1 MTLTFNHQAADVTQS
16 AIPHNTAKSPDDN
29 VVTMTNNGI
38 GETFAR
44 VPAVDIDDIPGQLPT
59 AQIPDGTNLDTVVKH
74 TIDRLN
80 NGALPDLL
88 AVESL
93 WRDIFALTG
102 TLRTFHS
109 STTISA
115 AWRDLQAV
123 HKPGKFAIVEASTRV
138 KQIDGQHS
146 WIHARISFETQ
157 GDLRLR
163 CTGSIGLIPEG
174 IGWKIWLLTTV
185 LEEIVGLGSPDKLS
199 VDTTNTSHSTAETS
213 DLRDEYD
220 CVVVGAGFGGL
231 CVAGRLKA
239 IGVDYLVVDKQERIG
254 DNWLDRYDSARF
266 HTSKW
271 YSDLPIERVF
281 DDSNNYYLTA
291 RELAKGYQTY
301 VDRLSINVALSTSLE
316 NATYRT
322 EQSDWILRLS
332 QAGQMRTV
340 VTKHV
345 VLAIGAGSGQ
355 IPKMPELPG
364 RDKFRGTVLHSKFY
378 KNCNG
383 WKGLRGVVIGAANT
397 AIYNATNPIEDA
409 DRETLTVP
417 TAVSRFQVQL
427 GMSAQAASQPERFEA
442 LERAGFKLDRS
453 FDLWQCMTK
462 RNGGHYMDVG
472 GSAKIASG
480 LVSEHGRE
488 LPEQKIN
495 SVCKQIKMKSDG
507 LLEEFTESGLAFSN
521 GSHLP
526 ADVVVFCTGFANEYR
541 NEAVKFVG
549 PESAPMMDDYW
560 YLDSEGEL
568 RGAFKKQGLPG
579 IWYTGGGVQ
588 HARFY
593 SRFIVLQIK
602 ADLMGKSLPVYKAR
616 KYTKE
621 PSGQVGKT
629 SSNVE
634 TAS

>member
-1 MTLTFNHQAADVTQS
+1 MTCTFNHQVADVSQS
-16 AIPHNTAKSPDDN
+16 AISHNTAKSPDDN
-29 VVTMTNNGI
+29 VVTNNGI
-38 GETFAR
+38 YETFAR
-44 VPAVDIDDIPGQLPT
+44 VPAVNIDDIPGQLPT

-74 TIDRLN
+74 TIDSLN
-80 NGALPDLL
+80 NGELPDLM
-88 AVESL
+88 AAESL
-93 WRDIFALTG
+93 WRDLFALTG

-123 HKPGKFAIVEASTRV
+123 HKPGKFAIVEATTRV
-138 KQIDGQHS
+138 RQIGHQHS
-146 WIHARISFETQ
+146 WIHARISFETR
-157 GDLRLR
+157 GDLQLR
-163 CTGSIGLIPEG
+163 CSGSIGLIPEG
-174 IGWKIWLLTTV
+174 DGWKIWLLTTV

-199 VDTTNTSHSTAETS
+199 VDTINTSHSTAETS

-220 CVVVGAGFGGL
+220 CVVVGAGFAGL
-231 CVAGRLKA
+231 SIAGRLKA
-239 IGVDYLVVDKQERIG
+239 LGVNCLVIDKQERIG

-266 HTSKW
+266 HTPKC

-281 DDSNNYYLTA
+281 ADDSYNYYLTS
-291 RELAKGYQTY
+291 RELVKGYQTY
-301 VDRLSINVALSTSLE
+301 VDRLSINVVLSTSLE
-316 NATYRT
+316 NATYRA

-332 QAGQMRTV
+332 QAGQARTV

-364 RDKFRGTVLHSKFY
+364 REKFRGTVLHSKFY

-397 AIYNATNPIEDA
+397 AHDVAEDMLAAGLQSVTMVQRGATPVFPVEYLSAWVDPIYNATHPLEDA

-417 TAVSRFQVQL
+417 TAVTRFQVQL
-427 GMSAQAASQPERFEA
+427 GMRAQAASQPKRFEA

-472 GSAKIASG
+472 GCANIASG
-480 LVSEHGRE
+480 LVSDHVRE
-488 LPEQKIN
+488 LPLLPEQKIN
-495 SVCKQIKMKSDG
+495 SDCKKVKMKSDA
-507 LLEEFTESGLAFSN
+507 LLEAFTESGLAFSD

-541 NEAVKFVG
+541 NEAIKFVG
-549 PESAPMMDDYW
+549 PESGPMMDDYW

-568 RGAFKKQGLPG
+568 RGAFKKQGR
-579 IWYTGGGVQ
+579 
-588 HARFY
+588 RFA
-593 SRFIVLQIK
+593 L
-602 ADLMGKSLPVYKAR
+602 L
-616 KYTKE
+616 
-621 PSGQVGKT
+621 
-629 SSNVE
+629 
-634 TAS
+634 TANPP

>member
-1 MTLTFNHQAADVTQS
+1 MTLTFNHQAAGVTQS
-16 AIPHNTAKSPDDN
+16 AIPHNAAKSPDDN

-80 NGALPDLL
+80 NGELPDLL

-115 AWRDLQAV
+115 AWRDLQTV

-281 DDSNNYYLTA
+281 DESNNYYLTA
-291 RELAKGYQTY
+291 QELADGYQKY

-316 NATYRT
+316 KATYRT

-397 AIYNATNPIEDA
+397 AHDVAEDMVA
-409 DRETLTVP
+409 AGLQSVTM
-417 TAVSRFQVQL
+417 L

-480 LVSEHGRE
+480 L
-488 LPEQKIN
+488 
-495 SVCKQIKMKSDG
+495 IKMKSDG